1 MWKKGTG
8 EEESASGAP
17 PGSFATAPS
26 TVHGALT
33 LEDVRLPG
41 SR

>member
-8 EEESASGAP
+8 EDESATGAS
-17 PGSFATAPS
+17 PGSFARAPS
-26 TVHGALT
+26 TVHGAFT